1 MGRVGRGAS
10 CPACRLCCVILIGWM
25 MLFGVSSQVRGD
37 EGTSHRV
44 VMHLNADDE
53 NVQRGLL
60 GNIKN
65 LYEAVG
71 RDSLRVEVVAHGPG
85 LKLLTKKDSTLSAEV
100 AELKTRF
107 GVEFTACS
115 NTMKK
120 MGVQREDLIDQ
131 VDRTVPAMVR
141 LMELQEQGWAYIK
154 P

>member
-141 LMELQEQGWAYIK
+141 LMELQEQDWAYIK